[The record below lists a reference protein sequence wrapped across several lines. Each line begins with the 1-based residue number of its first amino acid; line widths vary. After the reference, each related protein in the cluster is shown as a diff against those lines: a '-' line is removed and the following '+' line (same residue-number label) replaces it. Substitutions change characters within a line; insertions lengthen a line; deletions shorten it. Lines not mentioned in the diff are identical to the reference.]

1 MVTLDIV
8 VQLVEIGPNVALMI
22 PKLQARRK
30 SFIAGSS
37 VRVIMLDGEIRVRP
51 VTAPRV
57 YDLESLDEYRDRVA
71 KEESDSPERW
81 GDE

>member
-1 MVTLDIV
+1 MVRRDLIV
-8 VQLVEIGPNVALMI
+8 RLVEIGANVGILV
-22 PKLQARRK
+22 PRVQARMC
-30 SFIAGSS
+30 SFTPGSS
-37 VRVIMLDGEIRVRP
+37 VRVILLNGAINVRP
-51 VTAPRV
+51 VSAPRV